1 MSRALSPTLAA
12 LRYSPSPPPLC
23 RGYSVAVDAPCALRG
38 VGSVRLPAM
47 CLRVVCALCLAL
59 CFFHVAPLLSPV
71 RVCSHTHTLSLSLFL
86 SHTLSLSF
94 SHLHTHSLPPHLP
107 RAIPPTLPLNLS
119 IPSLQAP
126 AYQELKTTKEVKDFI
141 ERMQVPKIP
150 TLNLNH
156 PKP

>member
-1 MSRALSPTLAA
+1 MCA
-12 LRYSPSPPPLC
+12 C
-23 RGYSVAVDAPCALRG
+23 RPCACVLCAHC
-38 VGSVRLPAM
+38 VLP
-47 CLRVVCALCLAL
+47 CVSSTLPPSFLLCAY
-59 CFFHVAPLLSPV
+59 APT
-71 RVCSHTHTLSLSLFL
+71 HTHTLSLFL

-94 SHLHTHSLPPHLP
+94 SHLHTHTPPPHLP